1 MLKFGNIRSN
11 HGGEDSILQKYDN
24 QSNKF
29 SIYQLVLMLHYVISS
44 VTDGQKY

>member
-1 MLKFGNIRSN
+1 MEGRTASYKNMTTG
-11 HGGEDSILQKYDN
+11 